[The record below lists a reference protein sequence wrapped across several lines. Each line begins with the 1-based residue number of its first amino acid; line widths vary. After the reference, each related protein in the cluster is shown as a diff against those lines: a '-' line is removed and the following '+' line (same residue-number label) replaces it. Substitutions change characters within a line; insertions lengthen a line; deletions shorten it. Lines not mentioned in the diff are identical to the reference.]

1 MSSSSCNAKNG
12 LSKFLYSGAIFS
24 TSTSKAFPIALHAK
38 IFIEKRSSFFTFGCR
53 IMRSISNILKSSSD
67 SCLETFLMNL
77 KSALSLKKT
86 FEMTLEIVLSS
97 STGGRNFDKILFLN
111 SGKNASSERILAS
124 VRERLKA
131 LPIKTVLM

>member
-1 MSSSSCNAKNG
+1 
-12 LSKFLYSGAIFS
+12 
-24 TSTSKAFPIALHAK
+24 
-38 IFIEKRSSFFTFGCR
+38 
-53 IMRSISNILKSSSD
+53 MRSISNILKSSSD

-86 FEMTLEIVLSS
+86 FEIMLEIVLSS

-111 SGKNASSERILAS
+111 SGKKASSERILAS

>member
-1 MSSSSCNAKNG
+1 MAVFRSKNSSCNAKNG

-86 FEMTLEIVLSS
+86 FEIMLEIVLSS
-97 STGGRNFDKILFLN
+97 SF
-111 SGKNASSERILAS
+111 GKRKVKSSSHKDSID
-124 VRERLKA
+124 V
-131 LPIKTVLM
+131 IHQVLSYFFVFFKKS